1 MEDRTVFEAWELL
14 ELQSNPVA
22 GPIVTPLV
30 LLRADQADREPGLSG
45 EQQEAALGLLTRE
58 GLVDWT
64 GTITPV
70 QELSLIHIWSC
81 PICSGT
87 TEPFCRDFSW

>member
-1 MEDRTVFEAWELL
+1 M
-14 ELQSNPVA
+14 
-22 GPIVTPLV
+22 TPLV
-30 LLRADQADREPGLSG
+30 LLRADQADREAGLSG

-70 QELSLIHIWSC
+70 QEDTGFSHCPSLGSL
-81 PICSGT
+81 
-87 TEPFCRDFSW
+87 